1 MSSYSG
7 GSSFTTPIN
16 SDSDLSTDMEVEWSE
31 TMTNQGSEANTEQ
44 LNGEGQA
51 QLVQEEYNLRP
62 RKATE
67 ESIYRAPWQN
77 ERKRRRQ
84 QRKAKEVLPKNDQD
98 GTEDEEEEEEEEEEN
113 TPSEN
118 EITSAPRAATQTSP
132 PDPAPGITLLLQA
145 ATLLEQSDTP
155 CTASNCPIL
164 TPHGSGLYRHPTPV
178 PHSALANTYFAPR

>member
-1 MSSYSG
+1 
-7 GSSFTTPIN
+7 
-16 SDSDLSTDMEVEWSE
+16 MEVEWSE
-31 TMTNQGSEANTEQ
+31 TMTNEESEANTEQ

-84 QRKAKEVLPKNDQD
+84 QQRKAKEVLPKNDQ
-98 GTEDEEEEEEEEEEN
+98 EEEEEEEEN

-118 EITSAPRAATQTSP
+118 EIT
-132 PDPAPGITLLLQA
+132 
-145 ATLLEQSDTP
+145 
-155 CTASNCPIL
+155 
-164 TPHGSGLYRHPTPV
+164 
-178 PHSALANTYFAPR
+178 

>member
-7 GSSFTTPIN
+7 GSSFTTPLN

-31 TMTNQGSEANTEQ
+31 TMTNQGSEAKTEQ

-98 GTEDEEEEEEEEEEN
+98 ETEDEEEGDEEN
-113 TPSEN
+113 TPSKKQ
-118 EITSAPRAATQTSP
+118 ITSAPRATTQT
-132 PDPAPGITLLLQA
+132 
-145 ATLLEQSDTP
+145 
-155 CTASNCPIL
+155 
-164 TPHGSGLYRHPTPV
+164 
-178 PHSALANTYFAPR
+178 